1 MSKFKK
7 LTQDDLKSIDG
18 YLAYC
23 LDLNNIPL
31 SSSKEYHIED
41 IERNFSFEISRWEIS
56 ALRTIYDQKD
66 NVKLKDFFD
75 YLDKTYK
82 IQM

>member
-1 MSKFKK
+1 MRKFSK
-7 LTQDDLKSIDG
+7 LTEGDLKSIDA
-18 YLAYC
+18 YLAYY
-23 LDLNNIPL
+23 LDLANVPL
-31 SSSKEYHIED
+31 SSSTGYHIED
-41 IERNFSFEISRWEIS
+41 IEKVFSFEISRWEIS

-75 YLDKTYK
+75 YLDTKYK